1 MVTNYDKLL
10 EKIRG
15 DRLPLGGMFV
25 KKFRDNENAFPVAG
39 EDKKKWTLERDF
51 HLGRIE
57 LYGLN
62 DDNYMN
68 YVPDYQYF
76 MLLPMNNYFLK

>member
-1 MVTNYDKLL
+1 MINFLKKFGGIDY
-10 EKIRG
+10 RWA
-15 DRLPLGGMFV
+15 GMFV
-25 KKFRDNENAFPVAG
+25 KKFRDDENAFPVAG
-39 EDKKKWTLERDF
+39 EDKKKWALERDF
-51 HLGRIE
+51 YLGRIE

-68 YVPDYQYF
+68 YFPDYQYF